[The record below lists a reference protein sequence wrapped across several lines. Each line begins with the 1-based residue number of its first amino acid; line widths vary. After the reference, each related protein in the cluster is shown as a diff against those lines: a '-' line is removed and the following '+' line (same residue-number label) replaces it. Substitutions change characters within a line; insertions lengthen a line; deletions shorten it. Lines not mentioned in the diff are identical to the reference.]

1 MTTNPT
7 TGFYTGQGEQAKTE
21 QWRKLPD
28 IDHTEELTHPEGYLA
43 SPGLVA
49 AVNVALELGMPLL
62 LTGEP
67 GCGKSQLAYS
77 LAWELGFP
85 KAPQDPWPKPLS
97 FTVKSDTLSRDLF
110 YNFDTLGRFRASRV
124 EGGGSGCAVIPS
136 RRFRASRVE
145 GDAADARRYLRFE
158 ALGLAILRSLGADA
172 VEQLGLKDCVE
183 GAPKE
188 QQRSV
193 VLIDEIDKAPREVP
207 NDILN
212 EIERMS
218 FEIPELFKPKKGRV
232 TVALK
237 RGKGQPQFR
246 PVVVITSNR
255 ERELPEAFLRRCVYY
270 HVDLPPFRANANDDR
285 VTIEDIIEKR
295 LKIKILAEPKKPN
308 REKPVWSAG
317 VSVFQFLREEAR
329 LLKPPSTAE
338 LLNWLLLL
346 QKRLGNSPPSLQHE
360 ATWSL
365 FRDSALVTL
374 FKHKE
379 DQERA
384 YKEDQERR
392 ASGLLSDW
400 LARTD

>member
-1 MTTNPT
+1 MMTTNPM
-7 TGFYTGQGEQAKTE
+7 TGFYTGLGIQTETE
-21 QWRKLPD
+21 QWRRLPD
-28 IDHTEELTHPEGYLA
+28 TDPTDELTHPSGYLA

-85 KAPQDPWPKPLS
+85 KAPQDPWPKPLC

-110 YNFDTLGRFRASRV
+110 YNFDTLGRFRA
-124 EGGGSGCAVIPS
+124 
-136 RRFRASRVE
+136 AS
-145 GDAADARRYLRFE
+145 DSADAHLYLRFE

-183 GAPKE
+183 GLPKE
-188 QQRSV
+188 KQRSV

-212 EIERMS
+212 EIEQMS
-218 FEIPELFKPKKGRV
+218 FEIPELFKPKQGRT
-232 TVALK
+232 TVALN
-237 RGKGQPQFR
+237 RGKGQPQYR
-246 PVVVITSNR
+246 PVVVITSNM
-255 ERELPEAFLRRCVYY
+255 EKDLPEAFLRRCVYY
-270 HVDLPPFRANANDDR
+270 HVDIPPFRAKDKNAK

-295 LKIKILAEPKKPN
+295 LKLKILAEPNQPN
-308 REKPVWSAG
+308 QDKSVWTAG
-317 VSVFQFLREEAR
+317 VSVFRFLREEAS
-329 LLKPPSTAE
+329 LQKPPSTAE

-346 QKRLGNSPPSLQHE
+346 QKRLGNSPPSLRDK

-365 FRDSALVTL
+365 FCQSALVTL
-374 FKHKE
+374 FKHKD

-384 YKEDQERR
+384 YKEEQERTT
-392 ASGLLSDW
+392 GLLQDW
-400 LARTD
+400 LARSA

>member
-1 MTTNPT
+1 MTPP
-7 TGFYTGQGEQAKTE
+7 GYALYYTGEGQQSAEQT
-21 QWRKLPD
+21 WRKLPD
-28 IDHTEELTHPEGYLA
+28 TDQTEALTHPSGYLA

-85 KAPQDPWPKPLS
+85 QAPQDPWPKPLT
-97 FTVKSDTLSRDLF
+97 FTVKSDTQSRDLF
-110 YNFDTLGRFRASRV
+110 YNFDTLGRFRAA
-124 EGGGSGCAVIPS
+124 G
-136 RRFRASRVE
+136 AS
-145 GDAADARRYLRFE
+145 ADARLYLRFE
-158 ALGLAILRSLGADA
+158 ALGLAILRSLGFAA
-172 VEQLGLKDCVE
+172 VERLGLKNCVE
-183 GAPKE
+183 GLPKE
-188 QQRSV
+188 PQRSV

-218 FEIPELFKPKKGRV
+218 FEIPELFEPNKGRT
-232 TVALK
+232 TVALN
-237 RGKGQPQFR
+237 RGKGQPQHR

-255 ERELPEAFLRRCVYY
+255 EKELPEAFLRRCVYY
-270 HVDLPPFRANANDDR
+270 HMDIPPFRAKDR
-285 VTIEDIIEKR
+285 DATVTIEDIIEKR
-295 LKIKILAEPKKPN
+295 LNIHIPREDKRPN
-308 REKPVWSAG
+308 GEKAVWTAG
-317 VSVFQFLREEAR
+317 VSVFRFLREEAR

-346 QKRLGNSPPSLQHE
+346 QKRLGNSPPSLRDKD
-360 ATWSL
+360 TLKL
-365 FRDSALVTL
+365 FCSSALVTL

-384 YKEDQERR
+384 
-392 ASGLLSDW
+392 AGLLQDW
-400 LARTD
+400 LARPA